1 MRKYNHIVDRNIVK
15 WTSFGI
21 NGDEPPRKT
30 LIKDLSDSHLMNII
44 NWIGERHN
52 SYGEAIL
59 NLMIQESDFRG
70 GNTETHNLIM
80 DNGIP
85 MIWEDENV

>member
-30 LIKDLSDSHLMNII
+30 LIKDLSDSHLTNII
-44 NWIGERHN
+44 KWVVERRN
-52 SYGEAIL
+52 SYCEAIL
-59 NLMIQESDFRG
+59 NLMKEELNFRV
-70 GNTETHNLIM
+70 GNSNTNNFIM
-80 DNGIP
+80 SNGIP
-85 MIWEDENV
+85 MVWEDNV

>member
-1 MRKYNHIVDRNIVK
+1 MREYNHIVDRNIVK

-52 SYGEAIL
+52 SYGEATL
-59 NLMIQESDFRG
+59 NLMIEELNFRV
-70 GNTETHNLIM
+70 GNSNTNNFIM
-80 DNGIP
+80 SNGVP
-85 MIWEDENV
+85 MVWEDNV

>member
-1 MRKYNHIVDRNIVK
+1 MKAYNHIVDRNIVE

-30 LIKDLSDSHLMNII
+30 LIKDLSDSHLTNII
-44 NWIGERHN
+44 KWVGERHN

-59 NLMIQESDFRG
+59 NLMIAEFNFRV
-70 GNTETHNLIM
+70 GNSNTNNFIM
-80 DNGIP
+80 SNGIP
-85 MIWEDENV
+85 MVWEDNV